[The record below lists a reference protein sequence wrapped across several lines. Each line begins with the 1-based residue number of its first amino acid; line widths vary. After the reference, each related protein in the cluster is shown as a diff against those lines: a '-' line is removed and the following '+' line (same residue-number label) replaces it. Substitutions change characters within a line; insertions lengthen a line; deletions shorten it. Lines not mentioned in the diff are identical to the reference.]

1 MNDSDDA
8 SAGSDT
14 GDPGND
20 GGNADNPGGEIGSNT
35 RYPGSGAGGNTG
47 NPGGEIGS
55 NTGNPGSDVGGNTG
69 NPGGD
74 IGGNTGNPGGV
85 GSNTGGPGGNAG
97 NDTGD
102 RRTKTYLTAGG
113 IAITRTARTETRG
126 DAIASLAGALD
137 EGLGVLLTSSFE
149 YPGRYTRW
157 DIGFCDPALAFTGRQ
172 RGFEVRACNARG
184 AVLLPA
190 VAAALEGCDAVAALE
205 AGERTVTGTVRASG
219 EWFPEEL
226 RSKQPTLFSVV
237 RALIDLFRSPED
249 AHLGLYGAFGYE
261 LAFQFDPIRLAMPRD
276 GNERNLVLFL
286 PDDVLVV
293 DHRRETATRYLYE
306 FEVADGSTADLPR
319 TGRSIAGLPRT
330 GRSTAGL
337 PRAGRSTA
345 GLARTGRRTT
355 GLPRTGSRTPY
366 APAGAVER
374 ECDHA
379 PGEYAATVREAIE
392 AFRRGDLFEVVP
404 GQTFFEPCPAPPS
417 ELYRRLKERNP
428 APYGALMHLG
438 EREYL
443 VAASPEMY
451 VRVEGRR
458 IETCPISGTIAR
470 GANAIGDARQIRTLL
485 NSEKEESEL
494 TMCTDVDRN
503 DKSRVCEAESVRV
516 IGRRQIEMYSRLIHT
531 VDHVEGRLRE
541 GYDALD
547 GFLAHTWAVTVTGAP
562 KQHAIQF
569 IEDHERSPRRW
580 YGGAI
585 GFLGFD
591 GNMNTGLTLRTVRV
605 KDGVAEVRAGA
616 TLLFGSDPDGEE
628 AETRLKASALLDAIR
643 RGDRAP
649 GPGGEA
655 ASGTGAA
662 SRTEAALCA
671 EAGLRAEAALRTEAG
686 ADRPGV
692 GRRVMM
698 IDHEDSF
705 VHTLAGYFRRTGA
718 EVATYRAGFPR
729 RRIAEERPDL
739 VLLSPGPGRP
749 EDFGVGE
756 TIGAALAAGIPL
768 FGVCLGLQG
777 IVEYHGGRLSV
788 LPAPMHGKPSM
799 VNVRGGRLFD
809 GLPERFEGGRY
820 HSLYAD
826 RDTFPDALEITAESD
841 EGIVMAVEHPELP
854 VAAVQF
860 HPESILTLDDDA
872 GLAVVV
878 NVMRGL
884 GG

>member
-1 MNDSDDA
+1 MNDSNA
-8 SAGSDT
+8 GTYRSAG
-14 GDPGND
+14 
-20 GGNADNPGGEIGSNT
+20 
-35 RYPGSGAGGNTG
+35 
-47 NPGGEIGS
+47 
-55 NTGNPGSDVGGNTG
+55 
-69 NPGGD
+69 
-74 IGGNTGNPGGV
+74 GV
-85 GSNTGGPGGNAG
+85 
-97 NDTGD
+97 
-102 RRTKTYLTAGG
+102 
-113 IAITRTARTETRG
+113 AITRTARPETRG
-126 DAIASLAGALD
+126 DALDALAAALD
-137 EGLGVLLTSSFE
+137 ERLGVLLTSSFE

-157 DIGFCDPALAFTGRQ
+157 DMGFCDPALSFTGRQ
-172 RGFEVRACNARG
+172 RGFEVRACNERG
-184 AVLLPA
+184 AVLIPA
-190 VAAALEGCDAVAALE
+190 VAAALEDCDAVEALE
-205 AGERTVTGTVRASG
+205 TDAHAVAGTVRVSG

-237 RALIDLFRSPED
+237 RALIDLFRSPEEP
-249 AHLGLYGAFGYE
+249 HLGLYGAFGYE

-276 GNERNLVLFL
+276 ATERNLVLFL
-286 PDDVLVV
+286 PDDILIV
-293 DHRRETATRYLYE
+293 DHRRQIATRYRYE
-306 FEVADGSTADLPR
+306 FEVD
-319 TGRSIAGLPRT
+319 
-330 GRSTAGL
+330 
-337 PRAGRSTA
+337 
-345 GLARTGRRTT
+345 GRRTD
-355 GLPRTGSRTPY
+355 GLARTGSRTPY
-366 APAGAVER
+366 VGAGTVER

-379 PGEYAATVREAIE
+379 PGEYAATVRDAIA

-417 ELYRRLKERNP
+417 ELYRRLKTRNP

-470 GANAIGDARQIRTLL
+470 GTSAIGDARQIRALL

-503 DKSRVCEAESVRV
+503 DKSRVCDADSVRV

-569 IEDHERSPRRW
+569 IEDHERSPRPW

-585 GFLGFD
+585 GFIGFD

-643 RGDRAP
+643 RGDDAP
-649 GPGGEA
+649 GPRVEEA
-655 ASGTGAA
+655 A
-662 SRTEAALCA
+662 E
-671 EAGLRAEAALRTEAG
+671 
-686 ADRPGV
+686 RPGD
-692 GRRVMM
+692 GRRVLMV
-698 IDHEDSF
+698 DHEDSF

-718 EVATYRAGFPR
+718 EVITWRSGFPR

-749 EDFGVGE
+749 DDFGVGE

-777 IVEYHGGRLSV
+777 IVEYYGGRLSV

-799 VNVRGGRLFD
+799 VNVRGGRLFE

-820 HSLYAD
+820 HSLHAD
-826 RDTFPDALEITAESD
+826 RDSFPDALAITAESD
-841 EGIVMAVEHPELP
+841 EGIVMAVEHPDLP

-860 HPESILTLDDDA
+860 HPESILTLDEDA
-872 GLAVVV
+872 GMAVVM

-884 GG
+884 GPRRLVLDGTEST

>member
-1 MNDSDDA
+1 MNDSQ
-8 SAGSDT
+8 
-14 GDPGND
+14 
-20 GGNADNPGGEIGSNT
+20 
-35 RYPGSGAGGNTG
+35 
-47 NPGGEIGS
+47 
-55 NTGNPGSDVGGNTG
+55 
-69 NPGGD
+69 
-74 IGGNTGNPGGV
+74 
-85 GSNTGGPGGNAG
+85 
-97 NDTGD
+97 
-102 RRTKTYLTAGG
+102 TKTYTSAGG
-113 IAITRTARTETRG
+113 VAITRTVRVEPRE
-126 DAIASLAGALD
+126 DAIPSLAGALD
-137 EGLGVLLTSSFE
+137 ERLGVLLTSSFE

-157 DIGFCDPALAFTGRQ
+157 DIGFCDPVLSFTGRQ
-172 RGFEVRACNARG
+172 RGFEVRACNERG
-184 AVLLPA
+184 AVLIPA
-190 VAAALEGCDAVAALE
+190 IASVLESCDAVADVE
-205 AGERTVTGTVRASG
+205 ADSHAVIGTVRTSG

-237 RALIDLFRSPED
+237 RALIDLFHSPDD
-249 AHLGLYGAFGYE
+249 AHLGFYGAFGYE
-261 LAFQFDPIRLAMPRD
+261 LAFQFDPIRLSMPRD
-276 GNERNLVLFL
+276 ASDRNLVLFL

-293 DHRRETATRYLYE
+293 DHRRQVASRYRYE
-306 FEVADGSTADLPR
+306 FEVGDRR
-319 TGRSIAGLPRT
+319 TH
-330 GRSTAGL
+330 
-337 PRAGRSTA
+337 
-345 GLARTGRRTT
+345 GLA
-355 GLPRTGSRTPY
+355 RTGSRTPY
-366 APAGAVER
+366 TAAGAVEQ

-379 PGEYAATVREAIE
+379 PGEYAATVRDAIE

-404 GQTFFEPCPAPPS
+404 GQMFFEPCAPPPS
-417 ELYRRLKERNP
+417 VLYQRLKERNP
-428 APYGALMHLG
+428 APYGALMNLG
-438 EREYL
+438 EQEYL

-470 GANAIGDARQIRTLL
+470 GANAIGDARRIRELL

-503 DKSRVCEAESVRV
+503 DKSRVCEAESVQV

-585 GFLGFD
+585 GVLGFD
-591 GNMNTGLTLRTVRV
+591 GNMNTGLTLRTMRI

-616 TLLFGSDPDGEE
+616 TLLFGSDPEREE
-628 AETRLKASALLDAIR
+628 AETRLKASALIDAIR
-643 RGDRAP
+643 RGDSVP
-649 GPGGEA
+649 G
-655 ASGTGAA
+655 
-662 SRTEAALCA
+662 SRV
-671 EAGLRAEAALRTEAG
+671 EAGT
-686 ADRPGV
+686 DRPGD

-698 IDHEDSF
+698 VDHEDSF

-718 EVATYRAGFPR
+718 EVITYRAGFPR
-729 RRIAEERPDL
+729 RLIAEERPDL

-756 TIGAALAAGIPL
+756 TVGAALSAGIPL

-777 IVEYHGGRLSV
+777 IVEYYGGRLSV
-788 LPAPMHGKPSM
+788 LPEPMHGKPSM
-799 VNVRGGRLFD
+799 VNVRGGRLFE
-809 GLPERFEGGRY
+809 GLPGRFEGGRY

-826 RDTFPDALEITAESD
+826 RGTFPDALAITAESD
-841 EGIVMAVEHPELP
+841 EDIVMAVEHPELP

-860 HPESILTLDDDA
+860 HPESILTLDDEVR
-872 GLAVVV
+872 LAVVM

-884 GG
+884 GRRFSASPVC

>member
-1 MNDSDDA
+1 MNDS
-8 SAGSDT
+8 
-14 GDPGND
+14 
-20 GGNADNPGGEIGSNT
+20 NA
-35 RYPGSGAGGNTG
+35 R
-47 NPGGEIGS
+47 
-55 NTGNPGSDVGGNTG
+55 
-69 NPGGD
+69 
-74 IGGNTGNPGGV
+74 
-85 GSNTGGPGGNAG
+85 
-97 NDTGD
+97 
-102 RRTKTYLTAGG
+102 TYLSAGG
-113 IAITRTARTETRG
+113 IAITRTARPDTRAG
-126 DAIASLAGALD
+126 AIDSLAAALD
-137 EGLGVLLTSSFE
+137 ERLGVLLTSSFE

-157 DIGFCDPALAFTGRQ
+157 DIGFCDPALSFTGRQ
-172 RGFEVRACNARG
+172 RGFEVRACNERG
-184 AVLLPA
+184 AVLIPA
-190 VAAALEGCDAVAALE
+190 VASALRGCDAVETLE
-205 AGERTVTGTVRASG
+205 ADAHAVAGTVRVSG

-276 GNERNLVLFL
+276 ETERNLVLFL
-286 PDDVLVV
+286 PDDILVV
-293 DHRRETATRYLYE
+293 DHRREVATRYRYE
-306 FEVADGSTADLPR
+306 FEAGGRR
-319 TGRSIAGLPRT
+319 TH
-330 GRSTAGL
+330 
-337 PRAGRSTA
+337 
-345 GLARTGRRTT
+345 GLARS
-355 GLPRTGSRTPY
+355 GSRSPY
-366 APAGAVER
+366 AAAGAVER
-374 ECDHA
+374 ECDHG
-379 PGEYAATVREAIE
+379 PGEYAATVRDAIE

-417 ELYRRLKERNP
+417 ELYGRLKARNP

-438 EREYL
+438 EQEYL

-470 GANAIGDARQIRTLL
+470 GTSAIGDARQIRSLL

-503 DKSRVCEAESVRV
+503 DKSRVCEAQSVRV

-585 GFLGFD
+585 GVLGFD

-643 RGDRAP
+643 RGDDAP
-649 GPGGEA
+649 GPRIE
-655 ASGTGAA
+655 
-662 SRTEAALCA
+662 EV
-671 EAGLRAEAALRTEAG
+671 
-686 ADRPGV
+686 ADGPGD
-692 GRRVMM
+692 GRRVLMV
-698 IDHEDSF
+698 DHEDSF

-718 EVATYRAGFPR
+718 EVITYRSGFPR

-756 TIGAALAAGIPL
+756 TIDAALAAGIPL

-777 IVEYHGGRLSV
+777 IVEYYGGRLSV

-799 VNVRGGRLFD
+799 VNVRGGKLFD

-826 RDTFPDALEITAESD
+826 RGTFPDALAITAESD

-860 HPESILTLDDDA
+860 HPESILTLDEDA
-872 GLAVVV
+872 GMAVVR

-884 GG
+884 GR